1 MRGILSS
8 RTLWVIVIPLLMGMG
23 GLKEQKSPAEIPIPT
38 NNYLGIVTDD
48 SGVVTELTYITLD
61 GRTFIVGH
69 RGKATITI
77 DFDKIEE
84 ATFVFTDQKLMATVK
99 IRGGTAEKIYVDPT
113 SRCSGR
119 TGYGTFQIDAR
130 DIRVLRLKGTQKQ

>member
-1 MRGILSS
+1 MRAILSA
-8 RTLWVIVIPLLMGMG
+8 RTVWVIVIPLLMGMG

-38 NNYLGIVTDD
+38 NNYLGTVTDD
-48 SGVVTELTYITLD
+48 SGVATELTQITLD
-61 GRTFIVGH
+61 GRTYIAGH

-84 ATFVFTDQKLMATVK
+84 VVFVFTDQKLMATIK
-99 IRGGTAEKIYVDPT
+99 IRGGIAEQIYVDPA

-130 DIRVLRLKGTQKQ
+130 DIRMLRLKGIQKQ